1 MRVLLSICIIITFLK
16 NTASYGQLEQHN
28 YIGVQTFES
37 GEFVS
42 YHLDF
47 EFFGDLVQGR
57 AIEDY
62 GGPDET
68 LYYIKGSYENDILFF
83 KASYLVWTKSDIPQ
97 RDPCVLRFRGSVKNL
112 KTVKAFSGPYTSKRS
127 AKGSC
132 SKGLLILSRRF
143 EMQSSSP
150 EEEVQEN
157 TVKIVPVKEKI
168 NTVEKAFATITAP
181 TNNLRSTPIKKDENL
196 NVFVDN
202 KKVTLIIYDAGKV
215 DNDRISLSINGEKII
230 KDYSIDA
237 TKKEIEITLEEGR
250 SVIQVIAL
258 NVGTRAPNTVKVEIQ
273 DGHKTIST
281 RTSLKKGE
289 EASLTLIKD

>member
-37 GEFVS
+37 GEFIS

-47 EFFGDLVQGR
+47 EFFGDLIQGR
-57 AIEDY
+57 AIADY

-68 LYYIKGSYENDILFF
+68 LYYIKGTYQNSILNF

-97 RDPCVLRFRGSVKNL
+97 RDYCVLRFRESIKNL
-112 KTVKAFSGPYTSKRS
+112 KTVKAFSGQYKSKRS
-127 AKGSC
+127 KGEQC
-132 SKGLLILSRRF
+132 SQGLLILSRIFTKRTPL
-143 EMQSSSP
+143 Q
-150 EEEVQEN
+150 EEKETVTIAHEKETINQEQK
-157 TVKIVPVKEKI
+157 TVVAI
-168 NTVEKAFATITAP
+168 ATP
-181 TNNLRSTPIKKDENL
+181 TKKLRSTPIKKDENL
-196 NVFVDN
+196 NVFVAN

-215 DNDRISLSINGEKII
+215 DDDRISLSINGEEILKN
-230 KDYSIDA
+230 YSIDA
-237 TKKEIEITLEEGR
+237 TKKEIEISLEKGK
-250 SVIQVIAL
+250 SVIQVYAI
-258 NVGTRAPNTVKVEIQ
+258 NEGTSPPNTVKLEIK

-289 EASLTLIKD
+289 KASLTILTN